1 MCGVGQPSI
10 AADALWNTNGLWRLP
25 MVANQLG
32 SIALMHPL
40 TLEVSYV
47 LTSELQEVERKYGRR
62 KRMKDLEELWS
73 SESDARGTSHS
84 LLVFID
90 PTDWHREPKLL
101 ASVKSVESLN
111 RLNRALEERVDT
123 LAAILN
129 AARYGYYREL
139 AYLRRCLDDAKMT
152 LQELSTKLGRSGPS
166 YLPSS
171 VSLKTSSDGVG
182 ETAADGA
189 AVAVGSIKLP
199 LSGWTVDEV
208 LKRLENTEVYFYDIL
223 RVLEPPTRDLVKEAI
238 ARATERL
245 VMMVS
250 QLKAQIQEEGV
261 TTPRTP
267 EEIAASCLRALV
279 SEHLVKWNVIVNQL
293 LQLMPPGEI
302 EALAER
308 LAFKQQ
314 LEMVE
319 EREPVTLAADREAV
333 ANLEREVVDLKQKV
347 VEAASEAESQ
357 KQEIERERAQWA
369 AERSAL
375 RDSLAESRS
384 SGAAAKEQAAQELTT
399 LRMGLK
405 ESQDQTASLRAQ
417 LEAIRKQQR
426 QPVVIPDEAA
436 IRAEAVK
443 EYTADSEKERQALRR
458 EHEKRAEEME
468 EAFNARVR
476 ELELARDAMQRE
488 LDDYRE
494 QLREVASV
502 ARMDEGV
509 QCQSCG
515 CRATLEQESA
525 ELKTCEEEGEVV
537 AAVADEGVAAVVEQ
551 EERGVQCQS
560 CGASRRPSL
569 VPVQEFTREKE
580 EELNMYRLRY
590 GLECGEG
597 ATVGEVDALRNF
609 VINRSGSIREA
620 LCDGSSK
627 MTRDALARY
636 LASCSRRDGSSDFLD
651 YFSGRILSLV
661 SGSDGR
667 DEATIE
673 ELLNYLHV
681 AEEPTKEEQ
690 QQQQQPT
697 AVEGR
702 MSLLKPEL
710 RDGASQT
717 EAVGGT
723 EVTWMVPRRSTTS
736 TAERNRL
743 EKMRHKFWES
753 PSEITTSFRDRERAE
768 LVRPYKEEI
777 LLLRKDNEERCLRM
791 AALQHRLDAVRLQLA
806 EFAKANEHHLNQQQ
820 KEAVTRL
827 LSAGAGSPDEADDDD
842 VRLLLDGINVP
853 YRVRA
858 QASIHKSRRQ
868 MLYFDSK
875 IRHAREA
882 VRSTTSRTEQSAV
895 YVGGQGDP
903 SAEEKDL
910 LRSLMPQESTE
921 DAALLSP
928 FPSSF
933 GSLWSVDEMGSSS
946 SEIHTQLR
954 YSSSSRLANS
964 FEGSSLA
971 GGRRRGRRFERGL
984 VDQHSHPPSYLCINP
999 SSSGSLSPSGRSAVA
1014 SVETRRRRRG
1024 RRKDRRAEVRA
1035 RLLKR
1040 LLVDVKH
1047 GVSCLSSGSDTEDDD
1062 RPIFPPPLPAHS
1074 PGPAWTARRRLE
1086 SESPKGSSPRRRAS
1100 PQESIFGRV
1109 TMCEQPPAMI
1119 SGFPSEWLLSKASSS
1134 AIEEPRHPEL
1144 YRILCQ

>member
-1 MCGVGQPSI
+1 
-10 AADALWNTNGLWRLP
+10 
-25 MVANQLG
+25 
-32 SIALMHPL
+32 MHPL

-47 LTSELQEVERKYGRR
+47 LTSDLQEVERKYGRR

-73 SESDARGTSHS
+73 RSESEARGTSHS

-111 RLNRALEERVDT
+111 RLNRALEERVDA

-139 AYLRRCLDDAKMT
+139 AYLRRCLDDAKIA
-152 LQELSTKLGRSGPS
+152 LQELSTKLGRSDPS
-166 YLPSS
+166 YSPSS
-171 VSLKTSSDGVG
+171 VSLKSSSDGVG
-182 ETAADGA
+182 ETVADGA

-245 VMMVS
+245 LMMVS
-250 QLKAQIQEEGV
+250 QLKAQIQEEGD

-308 LAFKQQ
+308 LAFRQQ
-314 LEMVE
+314 LEKVE
-319 EREPVTLAADREAV
+319 EREPAPLAADREAL
-333 ANLEREVVDLKQKV
+333 ANLGQEVVDLKQRL
-347 VEAASEAESQ
+347 VEAASEIESR
-357 KQEIERERAQWA
+357 KEEIERERAQWA

-384 SGAAAKEQAAQELTT
+384 SGAVAKEQAAQELTT

-417 LEAIRKQQR
+417 LEAIRKEQQQR
-426 QPVVIPDEAA
+426 QPMVVPDEAA
-436 IRAEAVK
+436 IRAEALK
-443 EYTADSEKERQALRR
+443 EYTADLEEEKQALRR
-458 EHEKRAEEME
+458 EHEKRAQEME
-468 EAFNARVR
+468 EDFNATVR
-476 ELELARDAMQRE
+476 ELELERDAMQRE

-502 ARMDEGV
+502 VRMDEGV
-509 QCQSCG
+509 QSQSCG
-515 CRATLEQESA
+515 SSRRPSLVVPRQESA
-525 ELKTCEEEGEVV
+525 ELRTCREEGGVV
-537 AAVADEGVAAVVEQ
+537 AAVADEGVAAASSTVIGPPV
-551 EERGVQCQS
+551 
-560 CGASRRPSL
+560 ASRRPSL
-569 VPVQEFTREKE
+569 IPVQEFTREKE

-609 VINRSGSIREA
+609 VINHSGSIREA

-627 MTRDALARY
+627 ITRDALAGY
-636 LASCSRRDGSSDFLD
+636 LASCSKRDGSPDFLD
-651 YFSGRILSLV
+651 YFSGRILSLI
-661 SGSDGR
+661 SGGDGKG
-667 DEATIE
+667 EATIE

-681 AEEPTKEEQ
+681 AEESTKEEQ
-690 QQQQQPT
+690 QQQQPT
-697 AVEGR
+697 AEEGR
-702 MSLLKPEL
+702 MSLLKSEL

-717 EAVGGT
+717 EAVGGR
-723 EVTWMVPRRSTTS
+723 EGTWMVPRRSTTS
-736 TAERNRL
+736 TAERDRL
-743 EKMRHKFWES
+743 EKMRHKLWES
-753 PSEITTSFRDRERAE
+753 PLEITTAFRDRERAE

-777 LLLRKDNEERCLRM
+777 LILRKDNEERCLRM

-827 LSAGAGSPDEADDDD
+827 LSAGGGSPDQADDDD
-842 VRLLLDGINVP
+842 LRLVLDGINVP

-858 QASIHKSRRQ
+858 QVSIHKSRRQ

-882 VRSTTSRTEQSAV
+882 VRSTTSRTEQSV
-895 YVGGQGDP
+895 YVGGQEDS

-910 LRSLMPQESTE
+910 LRSLMSQESTE
-921 DAALLSP
+921 DASLLSP

-933 GSLWSVDEMGSSS
+933 GSLWSVDEMESSS
-946 SEIHTQLR
+946 SEIHTQVLAWW
-954 YSSSSRLANS
+954 SPLLMSVASTAADSPGSR
-964 FEGSSLA
+964 E
-971 GGRRRGRRFERGL
+971 RRRPPIVITQGRSGGASIGPTR
-984 VDQHSHPPSYLCINP
+984 PPLWMVPHDYP
-999 SSSGSLSPSGRSAVA
+999 SILRAARRAAAVGGMMSNTSTTSFGGAAALRQRQRRSSPLNSTSPSGFTATV
-1014 SVETRRRRRG
+1014 
-1024 RRKDRRAEVRA
+1024 
-1035 RLLKR
+1035 
-1040 LLVDVKH
+1040 
-1047 GVSCLSSGSDTEDDD
+1047 
-1062 RPIFPPPLPAHS
+1062 PPKS
-1074 PGPAWTARRRLE
+1074 P
-1086 SESPKGSSPRRRAS
+1086 
-1100 PQESIFGRV
+1100 
-1109 TMCEQPPAMI
+1109 
-1119 SGFPSEWLLSKASSS
+1119 
-1134 AIEEPRHPEL
+1134 
-1144 YRILCQ
+1144 

>member
-1 MCGVGQPSI
+1 
-10 AADALWNTNGLWRLP
+10 
-25 MVANQLG
+25 
-32 SIALMHPL
+32 
-40 TLEVSYV
+40 
-47 LTSELQEVERKYGRR
+47 
-62 KRMKDLEELWS
+62 
-73 SESDARGTSHS
+73 
-84 LLVFID
+84 
-90 PTDWHREPKLL
+90 
-101 ASVKSVESLN
+101 
-111 RLNRALEERVDT
+111 
-123 LAAILN
+123 
-129 AARYGYYREL
+129 
-139 AYLRRCLDDAKMT
+139 
-152 LQELSTKLGRSGPS
+152 
-166 YLPSS
+166 
-171 VSLKTSSDGVG
+171 
-182 ETAADGA
+182 
-189 AVAVGSIKLP
+189 
-199 LSGWTVDEV
+199 
-208 LKRLENTEVYFYDIL
+208 
-223 RVLEPPTRDLVKEAI
+223 
-238 ARATERL
+238 
-245 VMMVS
+245 
-250 QLKAQIQEEGV
+250 
-261 TTPRTP
+261 
-267 EEIAASCLRALV
+267 
-279 SEHLVKWNVIVNQL
+279 
-293 LQLMPPGEI
+293 I

-314 LEMVE
+314 LEKV
-319 EREPVTLAADREAV
+319 EREPVTLAADREAL
-333 ANLEREVVDLKQKV
+333 ANLEREVVDLKQKL

-405 ESQDQTASLRAQ
+405 ESQDQTASLGAQ
-417 LEAIRKQQR
+417 LEAIRKQQQR
-426 QPVVIPDEAA
+426 QPVVVPDEAA
-436 IRAEAVK
+436 IRAEALK
-443 EYTADSEKERQALRR
+443 EFTAKSEEERQALRR
-458 EHEKRAEEME
+458 EHERRAQEME
-468 EAFNARVR
+468 AAFNARVR
-476 ELELARDAMQRE
+476 ELELERDAMQRE

-494 QLREVASV
+494 QALREVASV
-502 ARMDEGV
+502 VRMDEGV

-515 CRATLEQESA
+515 ASRRPSLLVPRQEAA
-525 ELKTCEEEGEVV
+525 ELKTCEEEREVV

-569 VPVQEFTREKE
+569 VPVQEFAREKE
-580 EELNMYRLRY
+580 EELSMYRLRY

-597 ATVGEVDALRNF
+597 STVGEVDALRNF
-609 VINRSGSIREA
+609 VINHSSSIREA

-627 MTRDALARY
+627 ITRDALARY
-636 LASCSRRDGSSDFLD
+636 LASGSNRDGSSDFLD

-681 AEEPTKEEQ
+681 AEESTKEEE
-690 QQQQQPT
+690 QQQPT
-697 AVEGR
+697 AEEGR
-702 MSLLKPEL
+702 MSLLKSEL

-736 TAERNRL
+736 TAERDRL
-743 EKMRHKFWES
+743 EKMRHKLWES
-753 PSEITTSFRDRERAE
+753 PSEITTAFRDRERAE

-777 LLLRKDNEERCLRM
+777 LILRKDNEERCLRM

-806 EFAKANEHHLNQQQ
+806 EFAKANEHNLNQQQ

-842 VRLLLDGINVP
+842 LRLLLDGINVP

-882 VRSTTSRTEQSAV
+882 VRSTTSRTEQSV
-895 YVGGQGDP
+895 YVGGQEDP

-921 DAALLSP
+921 DASLLSP

-933 GSLWSVDEMGSSS
+933 GSLWSVDEMESSS
-946 SEIHTQLR
+946 SEIHTQFR
-954 YSSSSRLANS
+954 YSSSSRLTNS

-999 SSSGSLSPSGRSAVA
+999 SSSGSLSPSGRSVVA
-1014 SVETRRRRRG
+1014 SVETRRRRRRG

-1047 GVSCLSSGSDTEDDD
+1047 GVSYLSSGSDTEDDD

-1100 PQESIFGRV
+1100 PQADSPLNG
-1109 TMCEQPPAMI
+1109 
-1119 SGFPSEWLLSKASSS
+1119 SS
-1134 AIEEPRHPEL
+1134 ARRRHQRSRSPGIQSSTGFSARHLSSDRTSPDLGPR
-1144 YRILCQ
+1144 

>member
-1 MCGVGQPSI
+1 
-10 AADALWNTNGLWRLP
+10 
-25 MVANQLG
+25 
-32 SIALMHPL
+32 
-40 TLEVSYV
+40 
-47 LTSELQEVERKYGRR
+47 
-62 KRMKDLEELWS
+62 
-73 SESDARGTSHS
+73 
-84 LLVFID
+84 
-90 PTDWHREPKLL
+90 
-101 ASVKSVESLN
+101 
-111 RLNRALEERVDT
+111 
-123 LAAILN
+123 
-129 AARYGYYREL
+129 
-139 AYLRRCLDDAKMT
+139 
-152 LQELSTKLGRSGPS
+152 
-166 YLPSS
+166 
-171 VSLKTSSDGVG
+171 
-182 ETAADGA
+182 
-189 AVAVGSIKLP
+189 
-199 LSGWTVDEV
+199 
-208 LKRLENTEVYFYDIL
+208 
-223 RVLEPPTRDLVKEAI
+223 
-238 ARATERL
+238 
-245 VMMVS
+245 
-250 QLKAQIQEEGV
+250 
-261 TTPRTP
+261 
-267 EEIAASCLRALV
+267 
-279 SEHLVKWNVIVNQL
+279 
-293 LQLMPPGEI
+293 MPPGEI

-314 LEMVE
+314 LEKVE
-319 EREPVTLAADREAV
+319 EREPAPLAADREAV
-333 ANLEREVVDLKQKV
+333 ANLEQEVVDLKQRL
-347 VEAASEAESQ
+347 VEAASEIESQ
-357 KQEIERERAQWA
+357 RQEIERERAQWA

-384 SGAAAKEQAAQELTT
+384 SRAAAKEQAAQELTT

-417 LEAIRKQQR
+417 LEAIRKQQQQR
-426 QPVVIPDEAA
+426 QPVVVPDKAA
-436 IRAEAVK
+436 IRAEALK
-443 EYTADSEKERQALRR
+443 EYTAKLEEEEQTLRR
-458 EHEKRAEEME
+458 EHEKRAQEVEA
-468 EAFNARVR
+468 AFNARVR
-476 ELELARDAMQRE
+476 ELHQERDAMQRE

-494 QLREVASV
+494 QLRDVASV
-502 ARMDEGV
+502 VRMDEGV

-515 CRATLEQESA
+515 SSRRPSLLVPRQEAA

-551 EERGVQCQS
+551 EERGVQCRS

-569 VPVQEFTREKE
+569 IPVQEFTREKE

-590 GLECGEG
+590 GLECGGG

-609 VINRSGSIREA
+609 VINHSSSIREA

-627 MTRDALARY
+627 ITRDALARY
-636 LASCSRRDGSSDFLD
+636 LASCSSRDGSSDFLD

-661 SGSDGR
+661 SGSDGKS
-667 DEATIE
+667 EATIE

-681 AEEPTKEEQ
+681 AEESTKEEE
-690 QQQQQPT
+690 QQQPT
-697 AVEGR
+697 AEEGR
-702 MSLLKPEL
+702 MSLLKSEL

-736 TAERNRL
+736 TAERDRL
-743 EKMRHKFWES
+743 EKMRHKLWES
-753 PSEITTSFRDRERAE
+753 PSEITTAFRDRERAE

-777 LLLRKDNEERCLRM
+777 LILRKDNEERCLRM

-806 EFAKANEHHLNQQQ
+806 EFAKANEHNLNQQQ

-827 LSAGAGSPDEADDDD
+827 LSAGGGSPDEADDDD
-842 VRLLLDGINVP
+842 LRLLLDGINVP

-858 QASIHKSRRQ
+858 QASIHRSRRQ

-882 VRSTTSRTEQSAV
+882 VRSTTSRTEQSV
-895 YVGGQGDP
+895 YVGGQEDP

-921 DAALLSP
+921 EAALLSP

-933 GSLWSVDEMGSSS
+933 GSLWSVDEMESSPK
-946 SEIHTQLR
+946 IHTQFR

-971 GGRRRGRRFERGL
+971 EGRRRGRPFERGL

-1047 GVSCLSSGSDTEDDD
+1047 GVSYLSSGSDTEDDD

-1086 SESPKGSSPRRRAS
+1086 SESPEGSSPRRRAS
-1100 PQESIFGRV
+1100 PQEQGVVISDRGAQAFRALPDSLPGTSLPTERHPTWVLGSRERRRPPIVITQGRSGRASIGPTRPPLWMAPHDYPSILRAARRAAAVGGMMSNTSTTSFGGAAALRQRQRRSSPLNS
-1109 TMCEQPPAMI
+1109 TSP
-1119 SGFPSEWLLSKASSS
+1119 SGFTATVPPKS
-1134 AIEEPRHPEL
+1134 P
-1144 YRILCQ
+1144 